1 MGAAGVEGSLMN
13 SGGMSVTG
21 VAGRYATALFELALE
36 EDQLSD
42 VEQQL
47 SDLGEIL
54 EQSDDLRRLVHSPAF
69 SMDQQAKAMRAITE
83 AAGTSGL
90 TKNFLELLVEKRR
103 LSAITGIIGA
113 FRTLAARHRG
123 EVEADVVTAV
133 PLGEDQKQELHTA
146 LREFAGQDVSMNVRV
161 DPSILGGLI
170 VKVGSRMIDNSV
182 RTKLNRLR
190 HVMKEVG

>member
-1 MGAAGVEGSLMN
+1 MA
-13 SGGMSVTG
+13 SGGSSVTG
-21 VAGRYATALFELALE
+21 VAGRYATALFELAREEGKLE
-36 EDQLSD
+36 EVESQLSD
-42 VEQQL
+42 FQEML
-47 SDLGEIL
+47 DN
-54 EQSDDLRRLVHSPAF
+54 SDDLRRLAHSPAF
-69 SMDQQAKAMRAITE
+69 SMDQQAKAMRVIAD

-103 LSAITGIIGA
+103 LSEISGIIGA

-133 PLGEDQKQELHTA
+133 PLGDEQKDALKQA
-146 LREFAGQDVSMNVRV
+146 LRDFAGQDVSMNIRV

-170 VKVGSRMIDNSV
+170 VTVGSRMIDNSL

-190 HVMKEVG
+190 HAMKEVG

>member
-1 MGAAGVEGSLMN
+1 VQDNSMA

-36 EDQLSD
+36 EDKLKEVEAQLADFQEMLHTS
-42 VEQQL
+42 E
-47 SDLGEIL
+47 
-54 EQSDDLRRLVHSPAF
+54 DLRRLAHSPAF
-69 SMDQQAKAMRAITE
+69 SMDQQAKAVRVVAD

-103 LSAITGIIGA
+103 LSTVSGIIRA
-113 FRTLAARHRG
+113 FHTLAARHRG
-123 EVEADVVTAV
+123 EVEAEVITAV
-133 PLGEDQKQELHTA
+133 PLSDDQTETLRQA
-146 LREFAGQDVSMNVRV
+146 LRDFAGQDVSMNIRV
-161 DPSILGGLI
+161 DASILGGLI
-170 VKVGSRMIDNSV
+170 VKIGSRMIDNSL

>member
-1 MGAAGVEGSLMN
+1 MADNSMA
-13 SGGMSVTG
+13 SGGTSVTG
-21 VAGRYATALFELALE
+21 VAGRYAIALFELALE
-36 EDQLSD
+36 QDALDEVEAQLSD
-42 VEQQL
+42 FQQML
-47 SDLGEIL
+47 DN
-54 EQSDDLRRLVHSPAF
+54 SDDLRRLAHSPAF
-69 SMDQQAKAMRAITE
+69 SMDQQAKAVRVVAD

-103 LSAITGIIGA
+103 LSAVSDIIRA
-113 FRTLAARHRG
+113 FRTLVARHRG

-133 PLGEDQKQELHTA
+133 PLSDDQKNDLKQA
-146 LREFAGQDVSMNVRV
+146 LRGFAGHDVSMNIRV

-170 VKVGSRMIDNSV
+170 VTIGSRMIDNSV

>member
-1 MGAAGVEGSLMN
+1 MRVEEGSMV
-13 SGGMSVTG
+13 SGGTSVTG

-36 EDQLSD
+36 QDNLAE

-54 EQSDDLRRLVHSPAF
+54 DASDDLRRLVHSPAF
-69 SMDQQAKAMRAITE
+69 SMDQQAKAVRAIAD

-90 TKNFLELLVEKRR
+90 TRNFLELLVEKRR
-103 LSAITGIIGA
+103 LSAISGIIGA

-123 EVEADVVTAV
+123 EVEADVVSAV
-133 PLGEDQKQELHTA
+133 PLSDDQQEDLKTA
-146 LREFAGQDVSMNVRV
+146 LRDFAGQDVSMNVRV

-182 RTKLNRLR
+182 RSKLNRLR
-190 HVMKEVG
+190 HAMKEVG

>member
-1 MGAAGVEGSLMN
+1 VADNSMA
-13 SGGMSVTG
+13 SGGTSVTG
-21 VAGRYATALFELALE
+21 VAGRYAIALFELALE
-36 EDQLSD
+36 QDALDEVEAQLSD
-42 VEQQL
+42 FQQML
-47 SDLGEIL
+47 DN
-54 EQSDDLRRLVHSPAF
+54 SDDLRRLAHSPAF
-69 SMDQQAKAMRAITE
+69 SMDQQAKAVRVVAD

-103 LSAITGIIGA
+103 LSAVSDIIRA
-113 FRTLAARHRG
+113 FRTLVARHRG

-133 PLGEDQKQELHTA
+133 PLSDDQKNDLKQA
-146 LREFAGQDVSMNVRV
+146 LRGFAGQDVSMNIRV

-170 VKVGSRMIDNSV
+170 VKIGSRMIDNSV

>member
-1 MGAAGVEGSLMN
+1 MV
-13 SGGMSVTG
+13 SGGASVTG

-36 EDQLSD
+36 QDNLAE
-42 VEQQL
+42 VERQL

-54 EQSDDLRRLVHSPAF
+54 EASDDLRRLVHSPAF
-69 SMDQQAKAMRAITE
+69 SMEQQAKAVRAIAD

-90 TKNFLELLVEKRR
+90 TRNFLELLVEKRR
-103 LSAITGIIGA
+103 LSTISGIIGA

-133 PLGEDQKQELHTA
+133 ALSDDQKEDLKSA

-182 RTKLNRLR
+182 RSKLNRLR
-190 HVMKEVG
+190 HAMKEVG